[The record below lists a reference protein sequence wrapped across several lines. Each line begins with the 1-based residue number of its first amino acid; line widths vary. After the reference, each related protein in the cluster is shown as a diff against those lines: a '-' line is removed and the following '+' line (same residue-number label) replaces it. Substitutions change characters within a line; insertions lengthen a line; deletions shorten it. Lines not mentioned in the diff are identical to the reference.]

1 MDLKA
6 VAPALTRLHTL
17 LEERTEE
24 RMIQVDNSI
33 DAAAHASQGC
43 PFCEV
48 LEHSDHGVYCLSCRG
63 FLSEALLKALCR
75 ISDLPAILP
84 TSSPGTS
91 ARGAGMGR
99 SDASSSLSG
108 SRPRASVPNA
118 DHRLYGVA

>member
-1 MDLKA
+1 MRNLADAL
-6 VAPALTRLHTL
+6 APACLPTL

-24 RMIQVDNSI
+24 RKIQVDNSI
-33 DAAAHASQGC
+33 ATAAHASQGC

-48 LEHSDHGVYCLSCRG
+48 LEHTDHGVYCLSCRG
-63 FLSEALLKALCR
+63 FLSEGLLKALCR
-75 ISDLPAILP
+75 IPDLPAILP
-84 TSSPGTS
+84 TSSPGTP
-91 ARGAGMGR
+91 ARGIGR